1 MRSYLANRACYTSR
15 SCAYL
20 SYVPRPACN
29 KQPRACT
36 KPKVLTHLFGQ
47 TLAEALESPEA
58 ASLAEEGAARSALAS
73 DAPERRAPAKRL
85 GVRDESL
92 ACA

>member
-15 SCAYL
+15 GCAYV
-20 SYVPRPACN
+20 SCVARAKYS
-29 KQPRACT
+29 KKPRAYS
-36 KPKVLTHLFGQ
+36 KQKVRQYLGQ

-73 DAPERRAPAKRL
+73 DAPERRAPAKCL
-85 GVRDESL
+85 GARDER
-92 ACA
+92 